1 VQPGTTVTVTA
12 SVVPDVLAY
21 DYDDFVQTT
30 GLPES
35 CEDVIILGACHRL
48 LSFTD
53 TGRLQ
58 HETPEGD
65 MQSAKI
71 QMGSGTNVAK
81 YIYALY
87 SQRMTEEAG
96 KLLRK
101 YPVRVH
107 YTN

>member
-1 VQPGTTVTVTA
+1 
-12 SVVPDVLAY
+12 
-21 DYDDFVQTT
+21 
-30 GLPES
+30 
-35 CEDVIILGACHRL
+35 
-48 LSFTD
+48 
-53 TGRLQ
+53 
-58 HETPEGD
+58 